1 MKTYVIILICLFLIV
16 DFLVI
21 WNLYLKT
28 KYLSSRAA
36 YYKSKYNYARVDNAS
51 LSLNWKKYGEKGLQ
65 MDIASFCFKYGKNT
79 FLEEDTPN
87 MVMFPKMIA
96 FDSPISLD
104 LTIKTVVVIKGICLC
119 HVFDEKDGLYV
130 RVLDSVDN
138 NIMAVTDDNRL
149 LSIILFDES
158 SLFKIVRAMEKLSVQ
173 LDTEDV
179 EQVGLS
185 QAS

>member
-21 WNLYLKT
+21 WKLYRSA
-28 KYLSSRAA
+28 KYLSRRAA
-36 YYKSKYNYARVDNAS
+36 YYKSKYNYACVDNAS
-51 LSLNWKKYGEKGLQ
+51 LSSNWEKYGEKGLQ
-65 MDIASFCFKYGKNT
+65 MAIASFCFKYGKNT
-79 FLEEDTPN
+79 FLEVDTPN
-87 MVMFPKMIA
+87 MVMLPKMIV

-104 LTIKTVVVIKGICLC
+104 LSIKRGVLIKGICLC

-130 RVLDSVDN
+130 RVLDSVVD
-138 NIMAVTDDNRL
+138 NIMAVTDDNKL